1 MPLEFHE
8 LSIEQAVAAL
18 VSHYVAAS
26 VGLVDEN
33 IEASYGYQKF
43 ALLFQSGVECTDRAT
58 GDFVE
63 ARKRSGRVGKK
74 KDCTDEA
81 SGEQKKGSEPLNAF
95 FAFARERKEEIA
107 SAASL
112 SGNVHISTAQKIK
125 EMWEALPG
133 DEKEKYSS
141 ECVRV
146 PCTCAYAD
154 ADSFICFC
162 FY

>member
-1 MPLEFHE
+1 MNE
-8 LSIEQAVAAL
+8 LNIEQAVAAL
-18 VSHYVAAS
+18 VNHYVAAS
-26 VGLVDEN
+26 AGLVDEN
-33 IEASYGYQKF
+33 VEASYGYQKF
-43 ALLFQSGVECTDRAT
+43 ALLFKYGAEKGKDTAT

-63 ARKRSGRVGKK
+63 TRQRSGKVSRDR
-74 KDCTDEA
+74 DC
-81 SGEQKKGSEPLNAF
+81 SGEAPGIEKKNFSEPLNAF

-112 SGNVHISTAQKIK
+112 SGNVHISTAQRIN

-141 ECVRV
+141 ECVIV